1 MYSNGDDPLFTNAEQ
16 QPDKEPSTRSNS
28 ITPVEEPV
36 EDPPEEPVELGKIS
50 AGICIVDIHFSS
62 SELIECVRVD
72 AFPHSVSM
80 TIFATNSLSIIESQR
95 HMVVHGNDKSKCQ
108 SLFVFANVGT
118 L

>member
-36 EDPPEEPVELGKIS
+36 EDPVEDPPEEPVELGKIS

-62 SELIECVRVD
+62 SELIECVRVN
-72 AFPHSVSM
+72 AFPHSVSDN
-80 TIFATNSLSIIESQR
+80 FRYQHFKHNWKSAT
-95 HMVVHGNDKSKCQ
+95 HGR
-108 SLFVFANVGT
+108 T
-118 L
+118 W